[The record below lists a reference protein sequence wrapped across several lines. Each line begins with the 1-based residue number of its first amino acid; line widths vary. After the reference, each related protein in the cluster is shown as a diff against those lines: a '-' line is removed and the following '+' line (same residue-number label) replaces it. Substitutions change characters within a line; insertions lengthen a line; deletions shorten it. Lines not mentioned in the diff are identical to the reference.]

1 MRIAQTPTASGDLL
15 ERLLAITHDIL
26 QARDIVSSLESIAES
41 VSILFGFR
49 YVTIVAADEPGSDL
63 YRRVLF
69 GARPGINSDR
79 LGERVAR
86 DDIKTLLLPEFEV
99 LPHCFFNPAEREE
112 SKSPRQAPD
121 AWHARDSLTLVLPD
135 RDGMML
141 GYISVDGPI
150 DGKVPTVDTL
160 RQMQLFLN
168 LVGLAL
174 ASSRAHRAEVARREL
189 LESNARLQNEFFGEV
204 SHEVRSPLAAIG
216 GAASLL
222 EIHYETMGA
231 ERRTELLNVLGSA
244 TARLSKIF
252 EDFLLLSR
260 MDADRLS
267 LHVTRVLPVSIIEE
281 SVARMRS
288 EHSDR
293 SFKVAYFD
301 PTAGVLAD
309 EGRLVQV
316 LANLLS
322 NAVKYST
329 ADTSIDVDVKPS
341 GDRDIVI
348 SVANEGS
355 GIPEGDREKLFKRF
369 ARLTQDNDST
379 GLGLYIC
386 RELVSKMNGSIGVE
400 SDPGGRTTF
409 WFTLPR
415 C

>member
-1 MRIAQTPTASGDLL
+1 MRIAQTPAASGNLL

-26 QARDIVSSLESIAES
+26 QARDIVPSLESIAES
-41 VSILFGFR
+41 VSLLFGFR
-49 YVTIVAADEPGSDL
+49 YVTIVAADEPGGDL
-63 YRRVLF
+63 YRRVLL
-69 GARPGINSDR
+69 GARPGANNDR
-79 LGERVAR
+79 LGERISR

-99 LPHCFFNPAEREE
+99 LPHCFYNPVERDT
-112 SKSPRQAPD
+112 SQSPRQAPD
-121 AWHARDSLTLVLPD
+121 EWHERDSLTLVLPD

-141 GYISVDGPI
+141 GYITVDGPI
-150 DGKVPTVDTL
+150 DGKVPSVDTL

-174 ASSRAHRAEVARREL
+174 ATSRVHRAEVARREL

-204 SHEVRSPLAAIG
+204 SHEVRSPLAAIA

-222 EIHYETMGA
+222 EIHYETMDPK
-231 ERRTELLNVLGSA
+231 RRVELLNVLGNA
-244 TARLSKIF
+244 TTRLSKIF

-267 LHVTRVLPVSIIEE
+267 LHVTRVLPASIIEE
-281 SVARMRS
+281 SIARMRS
-288 EHSDR
+288 EHAGR
-293 SFKVAYFD
+293 RFKVGYFD
-301 PTAGVLAD
+301 PTAGVMAD

-322 NAVKYST
+322 NAVKYSNP
-329 ADTSIDVDVKPS
+329 DSPIYVDVKPA
-341 GDRDIVI
+341 GDREIVV
-348 SVANEGS
+348 SVTNEGP
-355 GIPEGDREKLFKRF
+355 GIPEGDRDKLFKRF

-386 RELVSKMNGSIGVE
+386 RELVTKMGGSIGVE
-400 SDPGGRTTF
+400 SEPGDRTTF

-415 C
+415 G

>member
-26 QARDIVSSLESIAES
+26 QARDIVPSLESIAES

-49 YVTIVAADEPGSDL
+49 YVTIVAADEPGGDL
-63 YRRVLF
+63 YRRVLL
-69 GARPGINSDR
+69 GSHPGVNKDR
-79 LGERVAR
+79 LGERVSR
-86 DDIKTLLLPEFEV
+86 DEIKTLLLPEFEV
-99 LPHCFFNPAEREE
+99 LPHCFFNPVEREA
-112 SKSPRQAPD
+112 SQSPRQAPD
-121 AWHARDSLTLVLPD
+121 EWHARDSLTLVLPD

-141 GYISVDGPI
+141 GYISVDEPI
-150 DGKVPTVDTL
+150 DGRVPPVDTL

-174 ASSRAHRAEVARREL
+174 ATSRVHRAEVARREL
-189 LESNARLQNEFFGEV
+189 LESNSRMQNEFFGEV

-222 EIHYETMGA
+222 EIHYDTMGP
-231 ERRTELLNVLGSA
+231 ERRMELLNVLGSS
-244 TARLSKIF
+244 TTRLSKIF

-267 LHVTRVLPVSIIEE
+267 LHLTRVLPASIIEE
-281 SVARMRS
+281 SIGRMRS
-288 EHSDR
+288 EHSHR
-293 SFKVAYFD
+293 TFKVAYFD

-322 NAVKYST
+322 NAVKYSNPDSPIT
-329 ADTSIDVDVKPS
+329 IDVKPA
-341 GDRDIVI
+341 GDREIAM
-348 SVANEGS
+348 SVTNEGL
-355 GIPEGDREKLFKRF
+355 GIPDDDREKLFKRF
-369 ARLTQDNDST
+369 ARLSQDNDST

-386 RELVSKMNGSIGVE
+386 RELVTKMQGTIGVDSE
-400 SDPGGRTTF
+400 PGERTTF

>member
-1 MRIAQTPTASGDLL
+1 MRNAQTPTASGDLL

-26 QARDIVSSLESIAES
+26 QAREIVSSLEAIAES
-41 VSILFGFR
+41 VSTLFGFR
-49 YVTIVAADEPGSDL
+49 YVTIVAADEPGGDL
-63 YRRVLF
+63 YRRVLL
-69 GARPGINSDR
+69 GARPGVNSDR

-86 DDIKTLLLPEFEV
+86 DEIKNLLLPELEV
-99 LPHCFFNPAEREE
+99 LPHTFFDPA
-112 SKSPRQAPD
+112 KAAAPQSPRKTPD
-121 AWHARDSLTLVLPD
+121 AWHPRDRLTMVLPD

-141 GYISVDGPI
+141 GYISVDDPL

-174 ASSRAHRAEVARREL
+174 ASSRAHHAEIARREL

-204 SHEVRSPLAAIG
+204 AHEVRSPLAAIG

-222 EIHYETMGA
+222 EMHYDTMGS
-231 ERRTELLNVLGSA
+231 ERRSELLSVLGNA

-281 SVARMRS
+281 SVARLRS
-288 EHSDR
+288 EHPDR
-293 SFKVAYFD
+293 NFKVSYFD
-301 PTAGVLAD
+301 PSAGVLAD

-329 ADTSIDVDVKPS
+329 ADTPIDVDVKPA
-341 GDRDIVI
+341 GDREIVV
-348 SVANEGS
+348 SVANEGA

-369 ARLTQDNDST
+369 VRLTEDSDST

-386 RELVSKMNGSIGVE
+386 RELVTKMSGTIGVD
-400 SDPGGRTTF
+400 SDPAGRTTF

-415 C
+415 S